1 MRRKW
6 HNIVGII
13 FLIWGTAC
21 SLMAQQSNP
30 VGVSL
35 IIVNFDQAPDQNL
48 TTVTKAPLKYNKD
61 FALTMQIDD
70 GGLSIWEQGYP
81 VFEGGTVN
89 GTTYPGL
96 TYSDGCGN
104 LHHFKMSSVMFSFNG
119 EGENGPDCHV
129 DNAYGMVSWEQL
141 NTMVQN
147 NWGIINHGIN
157 GNANTSQSFM
167 DYSISRNQSYIRRQ
181 LFETVNGGVITS
193 LHANPNGSSPWTQ
206 AAEDL
211 DYLSTYNQNM
221 PSPLGNHGGNVNNP
235 TVDWSVFQNI
245 LRLTAEDIDVP
256 DLVAGLADSSNNGAN
271 YWGSIY
277 THSLL
282 TQYSFATF
290 VSDFNYIYN
299 NFGSAGDDNILMTSD
314 EEVRDYLLI
323 GDLVEVNAAVIGNSL
338 YITFTGNVPDN
349 LKYYS
354 MSLNI
359 NSNANITG
367 YVVNGSDDY
376 TFNGV
381 GSTQGLL
388 NFNWDG
394 LVITPAEELADDYT
408 STAVSSGNQ
417 YDAWIAMDYV
427 STLDEGQHKDSLR
440 HVLCDM
446 GLDYDAGFCS
456 FLTLDLGPDTTICQ
470 GSCISLT
477 GPDDMSIYEWIVADT
492 LYSSTQSILA
502 CPMDTTQYKL
512 TITDEFG
519 NTASDSITVNVL
531 PAVIFDLGNDT
542 TMCMYQNIELAGPT
556 PPQGEEFDY
565 LWSTGE
571 TTQSITAAVLSDTL
585 FYLDVTNPNACI
597 STDSIHIFATE
608 SPIIDSI
615 VGNTIVCPGDSTIL
629 EVFGTGIDHYLWST
643 GDTDA
648 IITFLPEVYDT
659 VYRLSVIVSNQLDCQ
674 YYDTIDIHVMREASI
689 AFELDTLP
697 ECSGNNVDLNVI
709 ASSNIVS
716 FRWTY
721 QEIDSVTIFD
731 ELILVEPMVSA
742 NIKVEGTSSGGCLV
756 TDSTY
761 LQILP
766 YPELTLSPDTSI
778 CYGDSVSLTITG
790 GSVYYWL
797 VNNDTISHDSIVK
810 VSPMDTT
817 TYQVRAAFDDSL
829 CFSDTT
835 ITVNVLALP
844 TTKIVYDTNLVCE
857 RTSVI
862 LLAEG
867 ADTYQW
873 MPSETTE
880 ESYEFTI
887 ADTTEIWL
895 IGTSIHGCTLND
907 TVIINTLPSPIVTL
921 SGLFNAYCET
931 DAAVELIGLPEGGEF
946 SGEGVVDNTFDPIL
960 AGPGVHAIVYSLPN
974 EEGCVGY
981 DTLLTTVYGGGQTI
995 DLGPADT
1002 TLMPLDAL
1010 TLDAGIGY
1018 DSYFWSTGSNLP
1030 SITVYG
1036 VDNPP
1041 GTYEYKVIALLNG
1054 CTNSGSINITF
1065 YDPDFIDDSK
1075 AGYINL
1081 YPNPNNGIFSLVL
1094 PNMNSGQTL
1103 RLYSLQGNLV
1113 YEATN
1118 LTCSSEDCTLEVQLP
1133 YLTEGLYTIQ
1143 LIAGEQIFINKVM
1156 INN

>member
-1 MRRKW
+1 
-6 HNIVGII
+6 
-13 FLIWGTAC
+13 L
-21 SLMAQQSNP
+21 AQQSNP

-35 IIVNFDQAPDQNL
+35 VIVNFDQPPDQSL

-70 GGLSIWEQGYP
+70 GGLSIWEQGFP

-89 GTTYPGL
+89 GTPYPGY

-104 LHHFKMSSVMFSFNG
+104 LHHFKMSSVLYSFN
-119 EGENGPDCHV
+119 GENGPDVHIN
-129 DNAYGMVSWEQL
+129 NAYDQVSWDQL
-141 NTMVQN
+141 NTMVQSG
-147 NWGIINHGIN
+147 WGVINHGIN
-157 GNANTSQSFM
+157 GDANTSQEFM

-181 LFETVNGGVITS
+181 LYETIDGGVITS
-193 LHANPNGSSPWTQ
+193 LHANPNGSTPWTQ

-211 DYLSTYNQNM
+211 GYLSTYNQNS
-221 PSPLGNHGGNVNNP
+221 PSPLGDHGGNVNKAGVN
-235 TVDWSVFQNI
+235 WSDFQNI
-245 LRLTAEDIDVP
+245 YRVDAGPTNIQNFVS
-256 DLVAGLADSSNNGAN
+256 GLADSSNSGAN
-271 YWGSIY
+271 YWGSMF

-282 TQYSFATF
+282 TQYSFASF

-299 NFGSAGDDNILMTSD
+299 NFGSAGNDNILMTSD

-323 GDLVEVNAAVIGNSL
+323 RDTVEVTSLVTGNSL
-338 YITFTGNVPDN
+338 YIIISGDVPNN

-394 LVITPAEELADDYT
+394 LVITPAEELADNYT
-408 STAVSSGNQ
+408 SIAVASNSQ

-427 STLDEGQHKDSLR
+427 TTLDEGQHKDSLR

-470 GSCISLT
+470 GSCVTLT
-477 GPDDMSIYEWIVADT
+477 GPDNMSVYEWIVADT
-492 LYSSTQSILA
+492 LYASTQSIVA

-519 NTASDSITVNVL
+519 NTASDSINVNVL
-531 PAVIFDLGNDT
+531 TAVIFDLGNDT
-542 TMCMYQNIELAGPT
+542 TMCMYQNIELTGPT
-556 PPQGEEFDY
+556 PSQGGQFDY

-571 TTQSITAAVLSDTL
+571 TTQSITAVVLSDTL
-585 FYLDVTNPNACI
+585 FYLDVTNPNTCI
-597 STDSIHIFATE
+597 STDSIYIFANET
-608 SPIIDSI
+608 PVIDSI
-615 VGNTIVCPGDSTIL
+615 IGNTIVCPGDSTIL
-629 EVFGTGIDHYLWST
+629 EVVGTGIEDYLWST
-643 GDTDA
+643 GDTTA
-648 IITFLPEVYDT
+648 SIHFLPDIYDT
-659 VYRLSVIVSNQLDCQ
+659 VYTLSVMVSNQLNCH
-674 YYDTIDIHVMREASI
+674 YYDTVDVHVMREASI
-689 AFELDTLP
+689 AFELDTLQ
-697 ECSGNNVDLNVI
+697 ECTGNNVDLNVL
-709 ASSNIVS
+709 ASANIVS
-716 FRWTY
+716 FRWIY
-721 QEIDSVTIFD
+721 QEIDSITIFD
-731 ELILVEPMVSA
+731 ELTLIEPLVSA
-742 NIKVEGTSSGGCLV
+742 NIYVEGTSSGGCLV
-756 TDSTY
+756 TDSTF

-766 YPELTLSPDTSI
+766 YPDLTLSPDTSI
-778 CYGDSVSLTITG
+778 CFGDSVTLTVTG

-797 VNNDTISHDSIVK
+797 ADGDTISHDSIVK
-810 VSPMDTT
+810 VSPIDTT
-817 TYQVRAAFDDSL
+817 IYQVRAAFDDSL

-835 ITVNVLALP
+835 VTVNVFPLP

-867 ADTYQW
+867 ADSYQW

-880 ESYEFTI
+880 DIYEFTI

-907 TVIINTLPSPIVTL
+907 TLIINTLPSPMVTL
-921 SGLFNAYCET
+921 SGLYTAYCET
-931 DAAVELIGLPEGGEF
+931 DAPAVLTGLPEGGEF
-946 SGEGVVDNTFDPIL
+946 SGEGVVDNIFDPQL
-960 AGPGVHAIVYSLPN
+960 AGPGVHAIVYALAN
-974 EEGCVGY
+974 DEGCIGY

-1065 YDPDFIDDSK
+1065 YDPDFIDNSK
-1075 AGYINL
+1075 AGYISL
-1081 YPNPNNGIFSLVL
+1081 YPNPNNGIFSIVL
-1094 PNMNSGQTL
+1094 SNRNTKQTL
-1103 RLYSLQGNLV
+1103 RIFSLQGNMV
-1113 YEATN
+1113 YEVSD
-1118 LTCSSEDCTLEVQLP
+1118 LTCSGEDCTLEVKLP
-1133 YLTEGLYTIQ
+1133 NLTEGLYTIQ
-1143 LIAGEQIFINKVM
+1143 LITGEQIFINKIM